1 MSTPDNL
8 QTLCWRCN
16 RTKSNKVSFA
26 WADEKA
32 AIPYSSSRSPDPS
45 NPRPR

>member
-16 RTKSNKVSFA
+16 RTKSNKVA
-26 WADEKA
+26 TA
-32 AIPYSSSRSPDPS
+32 
-45 NPRPR
+45 